1 MSAKRNHEQHH
12 SVLAVICRPAADLP
26 ALCAV
31 MLKMAWGRCIE
42 LGISQEK
49 IKGVI
54 KSSVIFSIVPSLSI
68 VIGLFSLAAV
78 LGVPWPWFRLSVVGS
93 GQLGADAADMVATG
107 AGYESIG
114 ALQPPTMLRRRARLC
129 FVMSIG
135 IMFGIVT
142 CTFFGKKIQT
152 SMTSFREKNGAWGA
166 LATGCFTLALM
177 VVFLPVPGIQGP
189 HLYADPGCIR
199 SGYISARRY
208 YQKDRLDLA
217 FQLCAGGFAGT
228 GNGCLG
234 ILCQSACVRG

>member
-1 MSAKRNHEQHH
+1 MSLSAIMN
-12 SVLAVICRPAADLP
+12 STTLYIAVIVGLLLIFL
-26 ALCAV
+26 LCAV

-93 GQLGADAADMVATG
+93 VSYELMAADMVATNDASQAG
-107 AGYESIG
+107 AI
-114 ALQPPTMLRRRARLC
+114 M

-177 VVFLPVPGIQGP
+177 VVFLPVQVFKGP
-189 HLYADPGCIR
+189 IYMLTLAVSALVTYLHGVIIKKTGWTWLSNFVLAD
-199 SGYISARRY
+199 S
-208 YQKDRLDLA
+208 LVLA
-217 FQLCAGGFAGT
+217 MVASVFFA
-228 GNGCLG
+228 NL
-234 ILCQSACVRG
+234 LA